1 MESYFFCDFCLYN
14 VKNQNPLSVTGMSK
28 ILLRPARACSRPLS
42 CWDTAARSVI
52 LALQQGWAGC
62 CSAAVTAVSTMFWG

>member
-42 CWDTAARSVI
+42 WVLLGYSGQKCHPSTAA
-52 LALQQGWAGC
+52 GAGLG
-62 CSAAVTAVSTMFWG
+62 AAVLQSLQ